1 MYRDYHSGVVTAKR
15 EKQSQLKVEDFA
27 PGTAGT
33 NQEQST
39 ADDLAGFQSEQSTI
53 ANSSRKGIKIYSQAY
68 KLTVFFTSVGKRKR
82 TQTKDEEHYLH
93 YTPSDIHS
101 EQG

>member
-68 KLTVFFTSVGKRKR
+68 KFTVFFYLCRQEKENSNKR
-82 TQTKDEEHYLH
+82 
-93 YTPSDIHS
+93 
-101 EQG
+101 